1 MWWAHSRQVLFS
13 PRWRPFSLKTLKINR
28 GSENSRVRPASNFI
42 YLFIFTWFWFS
53 RTHSH
58 PSPEIVTILTNV
70 TRFRFEKASLL
81 ETCSHRKTD
90 AKEKKKSLL
99 DIWGATV
106 RIQTEDQTAGLDKK
120 RWWQNNG
127 KSDSL
132 QISSSWL
139 GERCCRS
146 PEAARTAAGA
156 GRGGCTPCPLCR
168 WSRWLSAKTSGPM
181 WVHVRKWIHFLP
193 VLRQRP
199 NTCSRLHDT
208 EETYFAPQIFIQLW
222 ETCMNERIV
231 VPFSLSILI
240 LTEKKWLMWSFNM
253 MLPHS
258 VPNIHSNSWRQA
270 VMPFVPWLKKCCL
283 SFHFSC
289 LWLRMELTRCCSQQK
304 CWLNLSLS
312 FRFTKLIKWF
322 HLFSSV
328 G

>member
-1 MWWAHSRQVLFS
+1 MWWAHSRRVLFS
-13 PRWRPFSLKTLKINR
+13 PRWRPFSLKTLKING

-181 WVHVRKWIHFLP
+181 WVHVRKWIEIN
-193 VLRQRP
+193 P
-199 NTCSRLHDT
+199 NTCTDISTTLSSCVKAEAKHMQQTYLHWGNIFRSSNFYSIVGGLYEWAHCCAFFPFNSDPNW
-208 EETYFAPQIFIQLW
+208 EEMIDVEFQYDAAPL
-222 ETCMNERIV
+222 C
-231 VPFSLSILI
+231 
-240 LTEKKWLMWSFNM
+240 
-253 MLPHS
+253 
-258 VPNIHSNSWRQA
+258 
-270 VMPFVPWLKKCCL
+270 
-283 SFHFSC
+283 
-289 LWLRMELTRCCSQQK
+289 
-304 CWLNLSLS
+304 
-312 FRFTKLIKWF
+312 TKHPL
-322 HLFSSV
+322 
-328 G
+328 